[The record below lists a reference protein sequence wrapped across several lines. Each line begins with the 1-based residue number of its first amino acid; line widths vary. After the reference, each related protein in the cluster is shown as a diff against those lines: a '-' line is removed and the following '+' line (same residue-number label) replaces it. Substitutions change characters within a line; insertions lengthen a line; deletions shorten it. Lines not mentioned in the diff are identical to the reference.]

1 MNIRTKTVA
10 LLCFLIYSAFGL
22 NAQLKL
28 SWTAPLTPFQI
39 ADNLYYVG
47 SQDLAAYLV
56 TTSAGNI
63 LINANLPSSPA
74 QLRASVELLGFRWSD
89 TKVLLIGQAHFDH
102 AGGVAEVQRETH
114 ASLAVMEYDAEVV
127 DAGGANDF
135 LRAVGAVATYPPA
148 HVDRVL
154 HDNETV
160 TLGGI
165 TLTAHRTGGHTRGC
179 TTWTMRAHIPSEPAG
194 QLRDVVVV
202 GGYTMWSDYQLVDTK
217 QAKASY
223 PGIADDFQRTFAVY
237 KSLSCDIFLAD
248 HGDHFGLLEK
258 VARMQKEGDAVWVD
272 PRGYRATI
280 DAGQRSFEKYFAE
293 QEQAAVKGTIN
304 SSQ

>member
-10 LLCFLIYSAFGL
+10 LLCFLICSAYRL
-22 NAQLKL
+22 NAQLKP
-28 SWTAPLTPFQI
+28 SWTAPLNPFQI

-56 TTSAGNI
+56 TTPAGNI
-63 LINANLPSSPA
+63 LINANLPSSPP
-74 QLRASVELLGFRWSD
+74 QLRASVEQLGFRWSD

-135 LRAVGAVATYPPA
+135 LRAVGAVSTYPPA

-179 TTWTMRAHIPSEPAG
+179 TTWTMRAHIPSDPTG

-217 QAKASY
+217 QAEASY
-223 PGIADDFQRTFAVY
+223 PGIADDFKRTFAVY
-237 KSLSCDIFLAD
+237 KSLPCDIFLAD

-272 PRGYRATI
+272 PKGYRATI

-293 QEQAAVKGTIN
+293 QQ
-304 SSQ
+304 Q